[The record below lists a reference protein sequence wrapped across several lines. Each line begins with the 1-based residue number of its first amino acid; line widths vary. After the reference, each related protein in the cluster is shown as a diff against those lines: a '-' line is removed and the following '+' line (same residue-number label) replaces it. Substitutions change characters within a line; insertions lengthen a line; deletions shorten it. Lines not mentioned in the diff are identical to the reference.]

1 MIYGYVRVST
11 KSQED
16 NTSLNNQIELLKQN
30 GCIEIFDEVYTGA
43 TMNRPV
49 LNELLQK
56 LERGDTLIVTKLDR
70 FTRST
75 QEGIKTIKELTE
87 RGIKVN
93 ILNMGVVD
101 LSNAMGNMMFT
112 ILTAFAE
119 YERNCINERT
129 KEGKQI
135 KMSKDADATMGRP
148 KKFKRAQRENA
159 LKLLETHSYNVVS
172 DMTGISRRT
181 LIRYKKEREEKRN
194 V

>member
-1 MIYGYVRVST
+1 MIYGYARVST

-16 NTSLNNQIELLKQN
+16 NTSLNSQIELLKQN
-30 GCIEIFDEVYTGA
+30 GCGEVYHEVFTGA
-43 TMNRPV
+43 TMDRPKF
-49 LNELLQK
+49 NELLSVLK
-56 LERGDTLIVTKLDR
+56 EGDTLVVTKLDR

-75 QEGIKTIKELTE
+75 QEGIKAIKDLTDK
-87 RGIKVN
+87 GIKVN
-93 ILNMGVVD
+93 ILNMGIVD

-135 KMSKDADATMGRP
+135 KMSKDEDATMGRP
-148 KKFKRAQRENA
+148 KKYKRAQREMA
-159 LKLLETHSYNVVS
+159 LKLLSEGKSYNQVA

-181 LIRYKKEREEKRN
+181 LIRYKKEQEQQD
-194 V
+194 